1 MEKSMGVKLRKK
13 SKKERFQGRR
23 AERVAEKDKLHHK
36 LIRQE
41 DRVAKTMAK
50 RDIRRIKKGKDVST
64 DTTEKRVRD
73 AGPLAFKKK
82 KLVKLRAKN
91 EQRAREEGYKQYW
104 DGMTRRAK
112 NRASHLEW
120 DESWKSM
127 KRLEKKHLKYKGK
140 S

>member
-23 AERVAEKDKLHHK
+23 AKRVAEKDKLHHK

-82 KLVKLRAKN
+82 KLVKLRDKAGKMARAEAFKGQKHGFRGGMMADRGEGDVRMDSSDRLSAKKKAY
-91 EQRAREEGYKQYW
+91 RTKKGY
-104 DGMTRRAK
+104 
-112 NRASHLEW
+112 
-120 DESWKSM
+120 
-127 KRLEKKHLKYKGK
+127 
-140 S
+140 